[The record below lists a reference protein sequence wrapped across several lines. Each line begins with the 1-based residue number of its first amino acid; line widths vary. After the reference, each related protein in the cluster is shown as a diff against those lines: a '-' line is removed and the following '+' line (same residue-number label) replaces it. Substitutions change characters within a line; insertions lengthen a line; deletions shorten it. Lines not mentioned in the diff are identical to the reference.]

1 MAFDINAVRDSVQ
14 GLSSNNKFPSIVY
27 VPNGSLM
34 VRFYIDC
41 ENQVLRTFQRHS
53 IKIKKPDGS
62 ASTFHVRCMASSSGC
77 PICDHIYEK
86 FSRESGYEPGW
97 KWEYEKK
104 NNTIAYGFI
113 FKSNAEWE
121 IKPQYISTPV
131 VLMSGKRFA
140 SELSEMIQKLPDEE
154 MVKVFTP
161 ELPHYLWEIKCKDF
175 GKDTFNVSPVSWE
188 QKSMEP
194 LPQDAPPL
202 SQIYYKENDMP
213 SREMLY
219 EFIKKFD
226 ERFESGLR
234 MLDPSKIST
243 PPWEKEPVERTERVP
258 ERVPEPPKAAP
269 PVDPGPYAVDPSK
282 IKANAGNAVDPST
295 KTKPKAKET
304 SASENP
310 MKACFSKYNKDD
322 VSCMVCN
329 LSDSCIEETLKV

>member
-1 MAFDINAVRDSVQ
+1 MAFDINAARNSVQ

-86 FSRESGYEPGW
+86 FSGEPGYEPGW

-121 IKPQYISTPV
+121 IKPQYISTPI

-175 GKDTFNVSPVSWE
+175 GKDSFNVSPVSWE

-194 LPQDAPPL
+194 LPQGAPPL
-202 SQIYYKENDMP
+202 SQVYYKENEMP
-213 SREMLY
+213 SREVLY
-219 EFIKKFD
+219 EFINKFD

-234 MLDPSKIST
+234 MLDPNKSST
-243 PPWEKEPVERTERVP
+243 PPWEKEPEKAP
-258 ERVPEPPKAAP
+258 EKAPEPHKA
-269 PVDPGPYAVDPSK
+269 DTGPYTVDLSK
-282 IKANAGNAVDPST
+282 IKASVGNAVEPST
-295 KTKPKAKET
+295 KSKPETKGN
-304 SASENP
+304 SAPENP
-310 MKACFSKYNKDD
+310 VKACFSKYNKDD